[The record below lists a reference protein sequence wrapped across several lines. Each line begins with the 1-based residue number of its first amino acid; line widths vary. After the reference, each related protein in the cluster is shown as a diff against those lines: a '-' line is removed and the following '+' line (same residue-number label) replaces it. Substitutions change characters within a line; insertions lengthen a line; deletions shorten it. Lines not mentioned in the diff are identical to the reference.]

1 MATTN
6 LKAYNQTIQPY
17 LSTGLN
23 SLANGA
29 TLLGAAIDNS
39 SDLAIWIDF
48 EIVLATQGSARAAGA
63 TCSLFFVPAL
73 DGTNYTDGDTN
84 DESAFVFPLSAATT
98 AQRKV
103 RRGFELAPLST
114 QKFLFSNN
122 TGQALAAS
130 GNSVNWRAR
139 SLTTA

>member
-1 MATTN
+1 M
-6 LKAYNQTIQPY
+6 
-17 LSTGLN
+17 N
-23 SLANGA
+23 SLAGSG
-29 TLLGAAIDNS
+29 TVLGGAIDNS
-39 SDLAIWIDF
+39 TDLAIWIDF
-48 EIVLATQGSARAAGA
+48 EIVIATQGSARATGA
-63 TCSLFFVPAL
+63 TCSLYFVPAL

-84 DESAFVFPLSAATT
+84 DETAFIFPLSAATT

-130 GNSVNWRAR
+130 GNEVNWRAR